1 MGESS
6 QTEEAATEQPSC
18 PFADQQ
24 RNEIWLVLA
33 SQMVEGY
40 DKLADI
46 DMLEPSQSN
55 SNEAM
60 RNVRL

>member
-6 QTEEAATEQPSC
+6 QTEEAGTEQQSS

-24 RNEIWLVLA
+24 RNEIWLVFA

-40 DKLADI
+40 EKLADI
-46 DMLEPSQSN
+46 DMLEPSPSN
-55 SNEAM
+55 RNEAM

>member
-6 QTEEAATEQPSC
+6 QTEEAATEQPSG

-24 RNEIWLVLA
+24 RNEIWRVFA

-40 DKLADI
+40 EKLADI
-46 DMLEPSQSN
+46 DMLEPSPSN
-55 SNEAM
+55 RNEAM
-60 RNVRL
+60 RNV